1 MPDQVRLLNQ
11 DLVLQVKKNV
21 DPEIFDLDKY
31 EPFLDA
37 FCGDREYQ
45 KIAIRNTL
53 LYFLGC
59 QYHNLKDLSEENF
72 NKNSNLKDL
81 YGSFREFRQH
91 LQMPDKLSCS
101 IDLATGTGKSW
112 VIYGV
117 ARIMLAESAVDN
129 ALVVCPSTT
138 IESGLMEKFKRFSSD
153 DTLRSLLPNNS
164 KIKNP
169 HIINATESITTGA
182 ICVENCHALY
192 EHVKSSIRDSL
203 AGKGE
208 RTLVINDETH
218 HVCNQT
224 GKDFKKWKEFLLD
237 DEFGFK
243 YIVGLS
249 GTCYIKDEYFV
260 DVIYRY
266 SLRQAI
272 EGGFVKTIDYVAQD
286 TSTSQNEKFQKIY
299 DNHIENKNTK
309 YRLVKPLT
317 ILVTKDIRA
326 CNKLTEDLINFVSD
340 IESIPKEDA
349 ANKVLSVTSSPK
361 HKENVRKLR
370 DVDRSDSPVEWI
382 TSVSMLTEGWDVKNV
397 FQIVPH
403 EKRAFDSKLL
413 IAQVLGRGLRIP
425 EAYAGE
431 RPVVTVFNH
440 DRWSGRIKHLVD
452 EVLEIEKR
460 IYSYQVAKE
469 PDYNFTIHNIDYDR
483 LDETEE
489 YKQEKEYEFK
499 KGFITL
505 ISQSPALE
513 KSTEYVRAVTGDER
527 TKKTKVQYKMFP
539 IEDIIEQLHNKFQS
553 IDLENEDTDNPTNY
567 ADKYSKEFL
576 CKLMR
581 ESLKRIGVKKDVVSD
596 QNRQKI
602 LQAFGVIQRPGAKV
616 VRYKMTPQKI
626 EPINTKDRNKNS
638 VDLSS
643 IRRGETTVFWDENT
657 KKYSNE
663 EVLAVLQ
670 EIEEDESLPR
680 SSVQMI
686 DNCFNFKT
694 PLNVVLADHKPE
706 RLFVRELIK
715 IENSK
720 VLDAWIKSTD
730 QDFYPIEY
738 AWKKGEHPKR
748 GRFNPDF
755 FIKID
760 KIILVVEIKGD
771 EEIAQPSDENKAKY
785 KAGKNHFETLNEFQS
800 DSVYYFNFL
809 SPQDYELYFDWIRKK
824 EFNFTSNLDAALEQN
839 GMQIGIKA

>member
-1 MPDQVRLLNQ
+1 
-11 DLVLQVKKNV
+11 
-21 DPEIFDLDKY
+21 
-31 EPFLDA
+31 
-37 FCGDREYQ
+37 
-45 KIAIRNTL
+45 
-53 LYFLGC
+53 
-59 QYHNLKDLSEENF
+59 
-72 NKNSNLKDL
+72 
-81 YGSFREFRQH
+81 
-91 LQMPDKLSCS
+91 
-101 IDLATGTGKSW
+101 
-112 VIYGV
+112 
-117 ARIMLAESAVDN
+117 
-129 ALVVCPSTT
+129 
-138 IESGLMEKFKRFSSD
+138 
-153 DTLRSLLPNNS
+153 
-164 KIKNP
+164 
-169 HIINATESITTGA
+169 
-182 ICVENCHALY
+182 
-192 EHVKSSIRDSL
+192 SSIRDSL

-218 HVCNQT
+218 HVYNQT

-260 DVIYRY
+260 DVICRY

-272 EGGFVKTIDYVAQD
+272 EEGFVKTIDYVAQD

-309 YRLVKPLT
+309 CRLVKPLT
-317 ILVTKDIRA
+317 ILVTKDIHA
-326 CNKLTEDLINFVSD
+326 CNKLTEDLINFISE
-340 IESIPKEDA
+340 IEDIPKEDA
-349 ANKVLSVTSSPK
+349 ANKVLPVTSSPK

-403 EKRAFDSKLL
+403 EERAFDSKLL

-460 IYSYQVAKE
+460 IYSYPVEKE

-483 LDETEE
+483 LTETEE
-489 YKQEKEYEFK
+489 YKQKKEYEFK
-499 KGFITL
+499 KGFIFL
-505 ISQSPALE
+505 ISQAPALE

-527 TKKTKVQYKMFP
+527 TKKTKVQYEMFP

-553 IDLENEDTDNPTNY
+553 IDLETEDTDNPTEY
-567 ADKYSKEFL
+567 ADKYSKEILF
-576 CKLMR
+576 KLIR
-581 ESLKRIGVKKDVVSD
+581 ESLKRINEKDDVVSD
-596 QNRQKI
+596 QNRQRI

-616 VRYKMTPQKI
+616 VRYKMTPQAIKYI
-626 EPINTKDRNKNS
+626 TTKERNKNS
-638 VDLSS
+638 VGLSS

-657 KKYSNE
+657 KKHSDE
-663 EVLAVLQ
+663 EVMSILK
-670 EIEEDESLPR
+670 EIEEGEELFPQSAM
-680 SSVQMI
+680 QMI
-686 DNCFNFKT
+686 DNSFNFKT
-694 PLNVVLADHKPE
+694 SLNVILADHKPE

-715 IENSK
+715 SENSK

-748 GRFNPDF
+748 SRFNPDF
-755 FIKID
+755 FIKIGTA
-760 KIILVVEIKGD
+760 ILAVEIKGD

-785 KAGKNHFETLNEFQS
+785 KAAKNHFKTLNTFQS
-800 DSVYYFNFL
+800 DSVYCFNFL
-809 SPQDYELYFDWIRKK
+809 SPRDYELYFDRIRKE
-824 EFNFTSNLDAALEQN
+824 EFNFTSNLDAVLEQN
-839 GMQIGIKA
+839 GL

>member
-1 MPDQVRLLNQ
+1 MIEL
-11 DLVLQVKKNV
+11 
-21 DPEIFDLDKY
+21 
-31 EPFLDA
+31 A
-37 FCGDREYQ
+37 
-45 KIAIRNTL
+45 
-53 LYFLGC
+53 
-59 QYHNLKDLSEENF
+59 EENF

-91 LQMPDKLSCS
+91 MQMPDKLSCS

-112 VIYGV
+112 VIYGL
-117 ARIMLAESAVDN
+117 ARIMLAEGAVDN
-129 ALVVCPSTT
+129 VLVVCPSTT
-138 IESGLMEKFKRFSSD
+138 IETELMEKFKRFSGD
-153 DTLRSLLPNNS
+153 DTLRCVLPEDS
-164 KIKNP
+164 RLKNP
-169 HIINATESITTGA
+169 HVINATESITTGA

-208 RTLVINDETH
+208 RTFVINDETH
-218 HVCNQT
+218 HVYNQT

-249 GTCYIKDEYFV
+249 GTCYIKDEYFT

-272 EGGFVKTIDYVAQD
+272 EEGFVKIIDYVSQD
-286 TSTSQNEKFQKIY
+286 TSIGQDEKFQKIY
-299 DNHIENKNTK
+299 DNHNENKNTK

-326 CNKLTEDLINFVSD
+326 CNKLTEDLINFISA
-340 IESIPKEDA
+340 IENIPREEA
-349 ANKVLSVTSSPK
+349 AAKILAVTSSPK
-361 HKENVRKLR
+361 HKENVSKLR

-403 EKRAFDSKLL
+403 EERAFDSKLL
-413 IAQVLGRGLRIP
+413 IAQVLGRGLRKP

-431 RPVVTVFNH
+431 KPVVTVFNH

-460 IYSYQVAKE
+460 IYSYPVEKE
-469 PDYNFTIHNIDYDR
+469 PDYNFTLHNIDYDR
-483 LDETEE
+483 LPETEE

-499 KGFITL
+499 KGFISL
-505 ISQSPALE
+505 PSQAPVLE
-513 KSTEYVRAVTGDER
+513 KTTEYVRAVTGDER

-553 IDLENEDTDNPTNY
+553 IDLETGDTDNPTNY
-567 ADKYSKEFL
+567 AHKYSNEFL
-576 CKLMR
+576 FKLIR
-581 ESLKRIGVKKDVVSD
+581 ESLKRIDEKDDVVSY

-602 LQAFGVIQRPGAKV
+602 LQAFGVIKRPGAKV
-616 VRYKMTPQKI
+616 VRYKMTPHAIKDI
-626 EPINTKDRNKNS
+626 MTKDRNKNS
-638 VDLSS
+638 VGLSS
-643 IRRGETTVFWDENT
+643 IRRGEATVFWDENT
-657 KKYSNE
+657 NKYSDE
-663 EVLAVLQ
+663 EDIFVLH

-680 SSVQMI
+680 SSMQMI
-686 DNCFNFKT
+686 DNSFNFKT

-706 RLFVRELIK
+706 RLFVRDLIK
-715 IENSK
+715 SENSA
-720 VLDAWIKSTD
+720 VIDAWVKSTD

-748 GRFNPDF
+748 GGFNPDF
-755 FIKID
+755 FIKIGTA
-760 KIILVVEIKGD
+760 ILTVEIKGD
-771 EEIAQPSDENKAKY
+771 EEIVQPSDENKAKY
-785 KAGKNHFETLNEFQS
+785 KAAKNHFKTLNEFQS
-800 DSVYYFNFL
+800 NSVYYFNFL
-809 SPQDYELYFDWIRKK
+809 SPRDYELYFDRIRKK
-824 EFNFTSNLDAALEQN
+824 EFNFISNLDAALEQN
-839 GMQIGIKA
+839 GT

>member
-21 DPEIFDLDKY
+21 DPEIFDLNKY

-37 FCGDREYQ
+37 LCGDREYQ
-45 KIAIRNTL
+45 KKAIRNTL
-53 LYFLGC
+53 RYFLGG
-59 QYHNLKDLSEENF
+59 QYHNLKDLAEENF
-72 NKNSNLKDL
+72 NININLKEL
-81 YGSFREFRQH
+81 YGSFRELKQH
-91 LQMPDKLSCS
+91 LQMPDKFSCS

-112 VIYGV
+112 VIYGL
-117 ARIMLAESAVDN
+117 ARIMLAEGAVDN
-129 ALVVCPSTT
+129 VLVVCPSTT
-138 IESGLMEKFKRFSSD
+138 IETGLMEKFKRFSGD
-153 DTLRSLLPNNS
+153 DTLRSVLPEDS
-164 KIKNP
+164 RLKNP
-169 HIINATESITTGA
+169 HIINATESITMGT

-218 HVCNQT
+218 HVYNQT

-260 DVIYRY
+260 DVICRY

-286 TSTSQNEKFQKIY
+286 TSTSLNEKFQKIY

-326 CNKLTEDLINFVSD
+326 CNKLAEDLINFISE
-340 IESIPKEDA
+340 IEDIPKEDA
-349 ANKVLSVTSSPK
+349 ANKVLPVTSSPK
-361 HKENVRKLR
+361 HKENVSKLR

-403 EKRAFDSKLL
+403 EERAFDSKLL
-413 IAQVLGRGLRIP
+413 IAQVLGRGLRVP
-425 EAYAGE
+425 EEYAGE

-460 IYSYQVAKE
+460 IYSYPVDKE
-469 PDYNFTIHNIDYDR
+469 PDYNFTLHNIDYDR
-483 LDETEE
+483 LTETVE

-505 ISQSPALE
+505 ISQAPALE
-513 KSTEYVRAVTGDER
+513 KSTEYVRAVTMDER
-527 TKKTKVQYKMFP
+527 TKKTKVHYKMFP
-539 IEDIIEQLHNKFQS
+539 VEDIIEQLRNKFQS
-553 IDLENEDTDNPTNY
+553 IDLETEDSDSSTNY
-567 ADKYSKEFL
+567 ADKYSDEFL
-576 CKLMR
+576 YKLIK
-581 ESLKRIGVKKDVVSD
+581 ESLKRIEVKDDVVSD

-616 VRYKMTPQKI
+616 VRYKMTPQAIKDI
-626 EPINTKDRNKNS
+626 MTKDRNKNS
-638 VDLSS
+638 VGLSS
-643 IRRGETTVFWDENT
+643 IRRGEATVFWDENT
-657 KKYSNE
+657 NKYSDEE
-663 EVLAVLQ
+663 EVLGILQ

-680 SSVQMI
+680 SSMQMI
-686 DNCFNFKT
+686 DNSFNFKT

-715 IENSK
+715 SENSK
-720 VLDAWIKSTD
+720 GLDSWIKSTD
-730 QDFYPIEY
+730 QDFYQIEY

-755 FIKID
+755 FINIGNA
-760 KIILVVEIKGD
+760 ILAVEIKGD

-785 KAGKNHFETLNEFQS
+785 KAAKNHFKTLNKFQS
-800 DSVYYFNFL
+800 NAVYYFNFL
-809 SPQDYELYFDWIRKK
+809 SPRDYELYFDRIREK
-824 EFNFTSNLDAALEQN
+824 EFNFTSNLDAVLEQN
-839 GMQIGIKA
+839 GT

>member
-11 DLVLQVKKNV
+11 DLVLQVKKNIN
-21 DPEIFDLDKY
+21 PEIFDLDKY

-37 FCGDREYQ
+37 LCGDREYQ
-45 KIAIRNTL
+45 KTAIRNTL
-53 LYFLGC
+53 RYFLGG
-59 QYHNLKDLSEENF
+59 QYHNLRDLAEENF
-72 NKNSNLKDL
+72 NKNIKLKDL
-81 YGSFREFRQH
+81 CGSFHEFKQH
-91 LQMPDKLSCS
+91 LQIPDKLSCS

-117 ARIMLAESAVDN
+117 ARIMLAEGAVDN

-138 IESGLMEKFKRFSSD
+138 IESELMEKFKRFSSD

-192 EHVKSSIRDSL
+192 VHVKSSIRDSL
-203 AGKGE
+203 AGKGKL
-208 RTLVINDETH
+208 TLVINDETH
-218 HVCNQT
+218 HVYNQT
-224 GKDFKKWKEFLLD
+224 GKEFKKWKEFLLD

-249 GTCYIKDEYFV
+249 GTCYINDEYFV
-260 DVIYRY
+260 DVICRY
-266 SLRQAI
+266 SVRQAI
-272 EGGFVKTIDYVAQD
+272 EEGFVKTIDYVSQD
-286 TSTSQNEKFQKIY
+286 TSVGQDEKFQKIY

-317 ILVTKDIRA
+317 ILITKDIRA

-340 IESIPKEDA
+340 IENTPKEDA

-361 HKENVRKLR
+361 HKENVRKLW

-403 EKRAFDSKLL
+403 EERAFDSKLL
-413 IAQVLGRGLRIP
+413 IAQVLGRGLRVP

-460 IYSYQVAKE
+460 IYSYPVEKE
-469 PDYNFTIHNIDYDR
+469 PDYNFTLHNIDYDR
-483 LDETEE
+483 LTKTER

-499 KGFITL
+499 KGFIAL
-505 ISQSPALE
+505 ISQAPVLE

-527 TKKTKVQYKMFP
+527 TKKTKIQYKMFP
-539 IEDIIEQLHNKFQS
+539 VEDIIEQLHNKFQA

-567 ADKYSKEFL
+567 ADKYSKEIL
-576 CKLMR
+576 LKLVR
-581 ESLKRIGVKKDVVSD
+581 ESLKRINEKDDVVSD
-596 QNRQKI
+596 QNRQRI
-602 LQAFGVIQRPGAKV
+602 LQAFGVIQRSGAKV
-616 VRYKMTPQKI
+616 VRYKMTPHAIKDI
-626 EPINTKDRNKNS
+626 MTKDRNENS
-638 VDLSS
+638 VGLSS
-643 IRRGETTVFWDENT
+643 IRRGETTVFWDDNT
-657 KKYSNE
+657 KKHSDE
-663 EVLAVLQ
+663 EVISILK
-670 EIEEDESLPR
+670 EIEEEEELFPQSAMQR
-680 SSVQMI
+680 I
-686 DNCFNFKT
+686 NNKFNLKT

-715 IENSK
+715 NENSK

-748 GRFNPDF
+748 GGFNPDF

-760 KIILVVEIKGD
+760 KIILVVEIKGN

-785 KAGKNHFETLNEFQS
+785 KAGKNHFKTLNEFQS

-809 SPQDYELYFDWIRKK
+809 SYQDYELYFDRIRKK
-824 EFNFTSNLDAALEQN
+824 EFNFTSNLDAVLEQN
-839 GMQIGIKA
+839 SL

>member
-11 DLVLQVKKNV
+11 DLVLQVKKNIA
-21 DPEIFDLDKY
+21 PEIFDLDKY

-37 FCGDREYQ
+37 LCVDREYQ
-45 KIAIRNTL
+45 KTAIRNTL
-53 LYFLGC
+53 RYFLGG
-59 QYHNLKDLSEENF
+59 QYHNLRDLAEENF
-72 NKNSNLKDL
+72 NKNIKLKDL
-81 YGSFREFRQH
+81 CSSFHEFKQH

-117 ARIMLAESAVDN
+117 ARIMLAEDAVDN

-138 IESGLMEKFKRFSSD
+138 IESGLMEKFKRFSGD

-218 HVCNQT
+218 HVYNQT

-260 DVIYRY
+260 DVICRY

-272 EGGFVKTIDYVAQD
+272 EEGFVKTIDYVSQD
-286 TSTSQNEKFQKIY
+286 TSVGQDEKFQKIY

-326 CNKLTEDLINFVSD
+326 CNKLTENLINFISE
-340 IESIPKEDA
+340 IEDIPKEDA
-349 ANKVLSVTSSPK
+349 ASKVLTVTSSPK

-403 EKRAFDSKLL
+403 EERAFDSKLL
-413 IAQVLGRGLRIP
+413 IAQVLGRGLRVP

-460 IYSYQVAKE
+460 IYSYPVEKE

-483 LDETEE
+483 LSETEE

-499 KGFITL
+499 KGFIAL
-505 ISQSPALE
+505 PNQAPVLE
-513 KSTEYVRAVTGDER
+513 KSTEYVRAVTGKER
-527 TKKTKVQYKMFP
+527 TKKTKIQYKMFP
-539 IEDIIEQLHNKFQS
+539 IEDIIEQLHNKFQA

-567 ADKYSKEFL
+567 KDKYSKEIL
-576 CKLMR
+576 LKLIR
-581 ESLKRIGVKKDVVSD
+581 ESLKRINEKDDVVSN
-596 QNRQKI
+596 QNRQRI
-602 LQAFGVIQRPGAKV
+602 LQAFGVIQRSGAKV
-616 VRYKMTPQKI
+616 VRYKMTPQAIKDVM
-626 EPINTKDRNKNS
+626 TKDRNKNS
-638 VDLSS
+638 VGLSS
-643 IRRGETTVFWDENT
+643 IRRGETTVFWDDNT
-657 KKYSNE
+657 KKHSDE
-663 EVLAVLQ
+663 EIMSILK
-670 EIEEDESLPR
+670 EIEEEEELFPQSAMQR
-680 SSVQMI
+680 I
-686 DNCFNFKT
+686 NNKFNLKT

-715 IENSK
+715 NENSK
-720 VLDAWIKSTD
+720 VFDAWIKSTD

-785 KAGKNHFETLNEFQS
+785 KAGKNHFKTLNEFQS
-800 DSVYYFNFL
+800 DSIYYFNFL
-809 SPQDYELYFDWIRKK
+809 SPQDYELYFDRIRKK

-839 GMQIGIKA
+839 SL